1 MTLFYNNGY
10 GELNTNSFT
19 ELGYDLYLIDNE
31 SYEFINE
38 LKDNDVLF
46 IRLDDIDKI
55 NQLVNTNLKLTIFLF
70 ISHEYCN
77 EHRRIAIIKH
87 KNPNHRI
94 WFLTSHIDFYS
105 KDNDVSLEA
114 RMFPFKEAFSD
125 KVYNNPPHRTT
136 KYNFFNR
143 SINLRRLKIFEILK
157 KKNIELLDCYFTFG
171 NIIKHNTFGGINTI
185 AEFVEFRDNKNKLEI
200 DVEFISKYKDEFKLY
215 ENRQDVELGIIQASH
230 SNDMY
235 DTINEQSLDSF
246 VSMIVES
253 SGDNGDDYRL
263 TEKTLR
269 AWLCK
274 NIFLTLQCKGFTKIL
289 KQNGIETFEDVF
301 GLDENWDDCD
311 ELERINK
318 FVSAL
323 EYINGLSIAKVA
335 RIYNRTDIQDRIEKN
350 YNFINRS
357 FDIKNILT
365 EIENKI
371 SYGKDNVH

>member
-1 MTLFYNNGY
+1 MTLFYNNSYSG
-10 GELNTNSFT
+10 LNFDSFN
-19 ELGYDLYLIDNE
+19 ELGYNLSLIDNE
-31 SYEFINE
+31 NYQYINE
-38 LKDNDVLF
+38 LNNNDVLF
-46 IRLDDIDKI
+46 IKLDDIDKI
-55 NQLVNTNLKLTIFLF
+55 NQFVNPNLKLTIFLF

-77 EHRRIAIIKH
+77 EHRRIDIIKH
-87 KNPNHRI
+87 KNPNHLI

-105 KDNDVSLEA
+105 KDNDMSLEA

-125 KVYNNPPHRTT
+125 KVNINPPHRTT

-157 KKNIELLDCYFTFG
+157 KKNIQLLDCYFTFG

-185 AEFVEFRDNKNKLEI
+185 AEFVEFRDSRNKLQI
-200 DVEFISKYKDEFKLY
+200 DVDFISNYKDEFKLY
-215 ENRQDVELGIIQASH
+215 ENREQVELGIIQASH

-246 VSMIVES
+246 ISIIVES

-274 NIFLTLQCKGFTKIL
+274 NIFLTLQCRGFTKLL
-289 KQNGIETFEDVF
+289 KQHGIETFEDVF
-301 GLDENWDDCD
+301 GLDENWDDCE
-311 ELERINK
+311 ELDRINR
-318 FVSAL
+318 FISAL

-335 RIYNRTDIQDRIEKN
+335 RIYNRKHIQDRIDKN

-357 FDIKNILT
+357 FDNKNILT